1 MAAIDPNI
9 PNAAEK
15 ALEELKSSAIDAAV
29 ANGAVRNSVEVNC
42 MAEFESDFNLFLPV
56 YLSVCLPTYPRIW
69 FLSYPYVFLP
79 S

>member
-29 ANGAVRNSVEVNC
+29 ANGAVRNSVEVN
-42 MAEFESDFNLFLPV
+42 
-56 YLSVCLPTYPRIW
+56 YRI
-69 FLSYPYVFLP
+69 
-79 S
+79 